1 MNPTERKVWAAL
13 AVVLCALLSGCG
25 TPGSPQPPSLNL
37 ADPVGD
43 LLAVRTG
50 NQVALTWTMPKRN
63 TDKTTIK
70 VDVAARVCR
79 REGTGTCEQAGADVM
94 VAAGKPGSYTDTLPS
109 SLTTGTARPVV
120 YFVELRNGKGRSAG
134 LSNGATV
141 LAGEAPAR
149 IEGLKAVVRKQG
161 VVLNWTADKT
171 SGGPNEAVRL
181 ERTLLSA
188 STKPHGPLDPPREP
202 DKEIL
207 LVDVGAEQGR
217 AIDKSVHFGDKYAY
231 RAQRLSQVIVNG
243 QALDL
248 AGEFSTPVEVEAKDV
263 FPPGVPMG
271 LAAVATAGV
280 NGEGPA
286 IDLSWQPDS
295 DGNLGGYVVYRRE
308 GEGDWRRISGTAT
321 TVEPAFH
328 DAQVE
333 AGHTYRY
340 AVSAV
345 SKDGYES
352 GRSDEAEETV
362 PQS

>member
-1 MNPTERKVWAAL
+1 
-13 AVVLCALLSGCG
+13 
-25 TPGSPQPPSLNL
+25 
-37 ADPVGD
+37 
-43 LLAVRTG
+43 
-50 NQVALTWTMPKRN
+50 
-63 TDKTTIK
+63 
-70 VDVAARVCR
+70 
-79 REGTGTCEQAGADVM
+79 M
-94 VAAGKPGSYTDTLPS
+94 VAAGKPGSYTDTLPG

-161 VVLNWTADKT
+161 VVLSWTADET

-188 STKPHGPLDPPREP
+188 STKPHGPLDAPREP

-231 RAQRLSQVIVNG
+231 RAQRLSRVIVNG